1 MRCSGFSTAL
11 AISLQWSAGS
21 LTSPGSRNRII
32 RSRQAIFRY
41 SEAGRDFGEDD
52 AKHQLGGWVRP
63 ERGGLA
69 AHQDLEVT
77 MAGTVKRDYSLVGES
92 TRRAIET
99 GLASAEWYH
108 TDVSRKAIKELMQRS
123 DGPAIRDTIIWIV
136 AILGSAAGIA
146 WFWGTWWVV
155 PFLLV
160 YGVLYGSSSD
170 SRWHEC
176 GHGTAFKTQ
185 WMNDVVYQ
193 IASFMLM
200 RNPVTWRWSHARHHT
215 DTIIVGRDAEIA
227 VMRPPDL
234 LRAALAFTGIL
245 DFRYSL
251 PALVRQTFGKLTPDE
266 KSYVPEMEQHKAV
279 IAARWHVAIYIATI
293 ALAVT
298 MRSWVPLVLIGV
310 PRLYGTWHMVLTG
323 LLQHIGL
330 ADNVVDHRLNTR
342 TVYMNPISR
351 FIYWNMNYHVEHHMF
366 PMVPYHALPRLH
378 ELIKHDLPEP
388 NPSIWHAYREVWPVL
403 LRQLRYEDYFL
414 KRELPPT
421 ARPYRGEFHEVNMS
435 AAAE

>member
-1 MRCSGFSTAL
+1 MENEMNA
-11 AISLQWSAGS
+11 AA
-21 LTSPGSRNRII
+21 
-32 RSRQAIFRY
+32 
-41 SEAGRDFGEDD
+41 
-52 AKHQLGGWVRP
+52 AK
-63 ERGGLA
+63 
-69 AHQDLEVT
+69 T
-77 MAGTVKRDYSLVGES
+77 KRDYSLVGES

-108 TDVSRKAIKELMQRS
+108 TEVPRKVMKELMQRS
-123 DGPAIRDTIIWIV
+123 DGPAICDTLLWI
-136 AILGSAAGIA
+136 ALILGSAAGAIY
-146 WFWGTWWVV
+146 FWGTWWCV
-155 PFLLV
+155 PFFAV

-176 GHGTAFKTQ
+176 GHGTAFRTR
-185 WMNDVVYQ
+185 WMSDVVYQ

-200 RNPVTWRWSHARHHT
+200 RNPVQWRWSHVRHHT

-234 LRAALAFTGIL
+234 LKAALMFTGLL

-251 PALVRQTFGKLTPDE
+251 PSLFRQAFVGLNAEE
-266 KSYVPEMEQHKAV
+266 KSYVPEMEHHKAV
-279 IAARWHVAIYIATI
+279 VAARWHVAVYIATA
-293 ALAVT
+293 ALAVYLW
-298 MRSWVPLVLIGV
+298 SFLPLMLIGV

-330 ADNVVDHRLNTR
+330 ADNVTDHRLNTR
-342 TVYMNPISR
+342 TVYMNPVSR
-351 FIYWNMNYHVEHHMF
+351 WIYWNMNYHVEHHMF

-388 NPSIWHAYREVWPVL
+388 NPSMWHAYREVWPVL
-403 LRQLRYEDYFL
+403 LRQLRYEDFYQ
-414 KRELPPT
+414 KRELPPG
-421 ARPYRGEFHEVNMS
+421 ARPYRGEFHNMTVP